1 MILSVIVAM
10 ILTPALCATILRP
23 PKHHGERRGFF
34 GWFNRTFDRGTRAYR
49 SGSAGIIHRGGRF
62 LMLFLAIGVATGWL
76 FMRLPGSFLPDE
88 DRGILL
94 SSVQMPVGATQ
105 DRTLR
110 VLDRVKDY
118 YLTERSEEHTSDLQS
133 LMRIS
138 YAVFCLKKKKK

>member
-1 MILSVIVAM
+1 
-10 ILTPALCATILRP
+10 
-23 PKHHGERRGFF
+23 
-34 GWFNRTFDRGTRAYR
+34 
-49 SGSAGIIHRGGRF
+49 
-62 LMLFLAIGVATGWL
+62 MLFLAIGVATGWL

-118 YLTERSEEHTSDLQS
+118 YLTEEKDAVDGIFYTAGFGFGGEGQNVGIGFAKLKPFDERTSPDLSAKAVAGRSEEHTSELQS

-138 YAVFCLKKKKK
+138 YAVFCLK